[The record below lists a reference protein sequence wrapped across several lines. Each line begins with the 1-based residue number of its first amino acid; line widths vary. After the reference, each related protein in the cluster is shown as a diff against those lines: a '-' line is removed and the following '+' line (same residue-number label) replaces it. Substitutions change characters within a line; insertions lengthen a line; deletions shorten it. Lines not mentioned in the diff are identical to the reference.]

1 MVNAPGNSK
10 GKMTQYLSDKLRVL
24 SLVSII
30 LVLYIHSGF
39 HADEI
44 EGMVWNDSVQTF
56 VSGMIGRCAVPLFYV
71 ISGYL
76 FFLKVPEGMKSIYGK
91 MRKRV
96 GTLVVPYIIGCLFF
110 VGFGVLMAVLPG
122 VSKYMNSSMMPLFSN
137 PVGEILCSIFYDAG
151 NGSPCAFQLWFLR
164 DLIVIVATS
173 PLWYLCLK
181 HLKWGFVV
189 VTFGLTYL
197 QIPHVPFYALFWFV
211 LGGVL
216 NEELRIKNEEL
227 SASPIKKQGSAAE
240 GKANEESGR
249 NEGLITVIACVVFLA
264 LSITQLFLP
273 DAVNWEYIKIPII
286 LLGIIALWRAYD
298 MIMGKGFELNK
309 HRWLATACQF
319 TFFIYLFHEP
329 TLNIVRKLIV
339 VVLGK
344 NELGYLASYLISPW
358 IFTACAVFAG
368 LLFRKYLPKVYNICT
383 GGR

>member
-1 MVNAPGNSK
+1 MVNASGSSK
-10 GKMTQYLSDKLRVL
+10 ENMTQYLSDKLRVL

-44 EGMVWNDSVQTF
+44 EGMVVNDRVQEF
-56 VSGMIGRCAVPLFYV
+56 VSGMMGRCAVPLFYV

-76 FFLKVPEGMKSIYGK
+76 FFLKVPDGMASIYGK

-122 VSKYMNSSMMPLFSN
+122 VSKYMNSSVMPLFSK
-137 PVGEILCSIFYDAG
+137 PMGEILCSIFYDAG
-151 NGSPCAFQLWFLR
+151 NGTPCAFQLWFLR
-164 DLIVIVATS
+164 DLILIVATS

-181 HLKWGFVV
+181 YLKWGFVAV
-189 VTFGLTYL
+189 VFGLTYL
-197 QIPHVPFYALFWFV
+197 DMPHLPFYSLSWFV
-211 LGGVL
+211 LGGQLTKVKIEMGRDRVV
-216 NEELRIKNEEL
+216 NIELI
-227 SASPIKKQGSAAE
+227 
-240 GKANEESGR
+240 
-249 NEGLITVIACVVFLA
+249 GLFLFFV
-264 LSITQLFLP
+264 LSIVELFFPKTIDWKLLR
-273 DAVNWEYIKIPII
+273 IPII
-286 LLGIIALWRAYD
+286 LLGILGARGLYDALVE
-298 MIMGKGFELNK
+298 KKFCLSLHK
-309 HRWLATACQF
+309 WLATACQY

-344 NELGYLASYLISPW
+344 NELGYLTSYLLSPW
-358 IFTACAVFAG
+358 IFTVCAVFAG

>member
-44 EGMVWNDSVQTF
+44 EGMMWNDNVQTF
-56 VSGMIGRCAVPLFYV
+56 VSGMMGRCAVPLFYV

-76 FFLKVPEGMKSIYGK
+76 FFLKVPEGMKSIYSK

-96 GTLVVPYIIGCLFF
+96 GTLVVPYIVGCLFF
-110 VGFGVLMAVLPG
+110 VGFGVLMAVVPG
-122 VSKYMNSSMMPLFSN
+122 VSKYMNSSMMPLFSK
-137 PVGEILCSIFYDAG
+137 PVGEILRSIFYDAG

-164 DLIVIVATS
+164 DLILIVATS
-173 PLWYLCLK
+173 PLWYLLLK
-181 HLKWGFVV
+181 HLRWILV
-189 VTFGLTYL
+189 VTCFGLTYL
-197 QIPHVPFYALFWFV
+197 HIQFIPFFALFWF
-211 LGGVL
+211 LFGGQLVQV
-216 NEELRIKNEEL
+216 KNKYGG
-227 SASPIKKQGSAAE
+227 AS
-240 GKANEESGR
+240 
-249 NEGLITVIACVVFLA
+249 LTVFTIVVFLF
-264 LSITQLFLP
+264 LSVVQLFMP
-273 DAVNWEYIKIPII
+273 DMIDWELVKIPIVI
-286 LLGIIALWRAYD
+286 LGLISIWGIYD
-298 MIMGKGFELNK
+298 MVLGKDFKLSE

-344 NELGYLASYLISPW
+344 NEFGYLTSYLISPW
-358 IFTACAVFAG
+358 IFTVCAVFAG
-368 LLFRKYLPKVYNICT
+368 LLFRKYLPRVYNVCT

>member
-1 MVNAPGNSK
+1 
-10 GKMTQYLSDKLRVL
+10 MTQYLSDKLRVL

-39 HADEI
+39 HTDEI
-44 EGMVWNDSVQTF
+44 EGMVLNDRVQTF
-56 VSGMIGRCAVPLFYV
+56 VSGMMGRCAVPLFYV

-96 GTLVVPYIIGCLFF
+96 KTLVVPYIIGCLFF

-122 VSKYMNSSMMPLFSN
+122 VSKYMNSSVMPLFQQ
-137 PVGEILCSIFYDAG
+137 PFGYILCSIFYDAG

-164 DLIVIVATS
+164 DLIIIVATS

-181 HLKWGFVV
+181 YLKWIFVAV
-189 VTFGLTYL
+189 VFGLTYL
-197 QIPHVPFYALFWFV
+197 QIPLVPFYALFWFV
-211 LGGVL
+211 LGGQLSGTEIVSGGVSW
-216 NEELRIKNEEL
+216 NEELRVK
-227 SASPIKKQGSAAE
+227 
-240 GKANEESGR
+240 NEESGVG
-249 NEGLITVIACVVFLA
+249 NEELRHEKLIFIFACSAFVS
-264 LSITQLFLP
+264 LSFIQLFLP
-273 DAVNWEYIKIPII
+273 NAVSWESFRIPII
-286 LLGIIALWRAYD
+286 IMGIGTLWKAYD
-298 MIMGKGFELNK
+298 MVVDKYFILNG

-339 VVLGK
+339 AVLGK
-344 NELGYLASYLISPW
+344 NEIGYLTSYLLSPW
-358 IFTACAVFAG
+358 IFMICAVFMGMA
-368 LLFRKYLPKVYNICT
+368 FRRFLPWVYRVCT

>member
-1 MVNAPGNSK
+1 
-10 GKMTQYLSDKLRVL
+10 MTQYLSDKLRVL

-30 LVLYIHSGF
+30 FVLYIHSRF
-39 HADEI
+39 QPNEI
-44 EGMVWNDSVQTF
+44 MGMVYYDKIQLFTSE
-56 VSGMIGRCAVPLFYV
+56 MIGRCAVPLFYL

-76 FFLKVPEGMKSIYGK
+76 FFMKVPDGVKSIGRK
-91 MRKRV
+91 IRKRIKS
-96 GTLVVPYIIGCLFF
+96 LLIPYFIGCVFF
-110 VGFGVLMAVLPG
+110 VIFYSFVALLPWT
-122 VSKYMNSSMMPLFSN
+122 SSFINSSSSIMPLFQKPYSI
-137 PVGEILCSIFYDAG
+137 ILISIFYDG
-151 NGSPCAFQLWFLR
+151 GTGYPCAFQLWFLR
-164 DLIVIVATS
+164 DLILIVATS

-181 HLKWGFVV
+181 HLKWGFIV

-211 LGGVL
+211 LGGGL
-216 NEELRIKNEEL
+216 NEECRMN
-227 SASPIKKQGSAAE
+227 
-240 GKANEESGR
+240 NEESGR

-286 LLGIIALWRAYD
+286 LLGIIALWRSYD
-298 MIMGKGFELNK
+298 MIMGKGFELNN

-344 NELGYLASYLISPW
+344 NEFGYLTSYLVSPW
-358 IFTACAVFAG
+358 IFAVCAVFAG
-368 LLFRKYLPKVYNICT
+368 LLFRKYLPRVYNVCT

>member
-44 EGMVWNDSVQTF
+44 EGMMWNDSVQTF
-56 VSGMIGRCAVPLFYV
+56 VSGMMGRCAVPLFYV

-122 VSKYMNSSMMPLFSN
+122 VSKYMNSSVMPLFSN
-137 PVGEILCSIFYDAG
+137 PVGEILRSIFYDAG

-164 DLIVIVATS
+164 DLILIVATS
-173 PLWYLCLK
+173 PLWYLLLK
-181 HLKWGFVV
+181 HLRWILV
-189 VTFGLTYL
+189 VTCFCLTYL
-197 QIPHVPFYALFWFV
+197 HIPFIPFYALFWFL
-211 LGGVL
+211 LGGQLVQV
-216 NEELRIKNEEL
+216 KNKYGG
-227 SASPIKKQGSAAE
+227 AS
-240 GKANEESGR
+240 
-249 NEGLITVIACVVFLA
+249 ITGFTIVVFLF
-264 LSITQLFLP
+264 LSVVQLFMP
-273 DAVNWEYIKIPII
+273 GMIDWELVKIPII
-286 LLGIIALWRAYD
+286 ILGLISIWGIYD
-298 MIMGKGFELNK
+298 MVLGKDFKLSDY
-309 HRWLATACQF
+309 RWLATACQF

-344 NELGYLASYLISPW
+344 NEFGYLTSYLISPW
-358 IFTACAVFAG
+358 IFAVCAVFAG

>member
-1 MVNAPGNSK
+1 MA
-10 GKMTQYLSDKLRVL
+10 QYLSDKLRVL
-24 SLVSII
+24 SLISII

-44 EGMVWNDSVQTF
+44 EGMVMNDRVQEF
-56 VSGMIGRCAVPLFYV
+56 VSGMMGRCAVPLFYV

-122 VSKYMNSSMMPLFSN
+122 VSKYMNSSVMPLFSK
-137 PVGEILCSIFYDAG
+137 PIGEILRSIFYDAD
-151 NGSPCAFQLWFLR
+151 NGAPCAFQLWFLR
-164 DLIVIVATS
+164 DLILIVATS
-173 PLWYLCLK
+173 PLWYLLLK
-181 HLKWGFVV
+181 HLRWILV
-189 VTFGLTYL
+189 VTCLGLTYL
-197 QIPHVPFYALFWFV
+197 HIQFIPFFALFWF
-211 LGGVL
+211 LFGGQLVQV
-216 NEELRIKNEEL
+216 KNKYGGG
-227 SASPIKKQGSAAE
+227 AS
-240 GKANEESGR
+240 
-249 NEGLITVIACVVFLA
+249 LTVFTIVVFLF
-264 LSITQLFLP
+264 LSVVQLFMP
-273 DAVNWEYIKIPII
+273 DMIDWELVKIPII
-286 LLGIIALWRAYD
+286 ILGLISIWGIYD
-298 MIMGKGFELNK
+298 MVLGKDFKLSE

-344 NELGYLASYLISPW
+344 NELGYLTSYLISPW
-358 IFTACAVFAG
+358 IFTVCAVFAG
-368 LLFRKYLPKVYNICT
+368 LLFRKYLPRVYDVCT

>member
-1 MVNAPGNSK
+1 
-10 GKMTQYLSDKLRVL
+10 MTQYLSDKLRIL
-24 SLVSII
+24 SLISII
-30 LVLYIHSGF
+30 FVLYIHSGF

-44 EGMVWNDSVQTF
+44 KGMLMNDRVQEF
-56 VSGMIGRCAVPLFYV
+56 ISGMMGRCAVPLFYM

-122 VSKYMNSSMMPLFSN
+122 VSKYMNSSVMPLFSK
-137 PVGEILCSIFYDAG
+137 PLGEILRSIFYDAG

-164 DLIVIVATS
+164 DLILIVATS
-173 PLWYLCLK
+173 PLWYLLLK
-181 HLKWGFVV
+181 HLRWILV
-189 VTFGLTYL
+189 VTCFGLTHL
-197 QIPHVPFYALFWFV
+197 HIQFIPFFALFWF
-211 LGGVL
+211 LFGGQLVQV
-216 NEELRIKNEEL
+216 KNKYGG
-227 SASPIKKQGSAAE
+227 AS
-240 GKANEESGR
+240 
-249 NEGLITVIACVVFLA
+249 LTVFTIVVFLF
-264 LSITQLFLP
+264 LSVVQLFMP
-273 DAVNWEYIKIPII
+273 DMIDWELVKIPII
-286 LLGIIALWRAYD
+286 ILGLISIWGIYNMVL
-298 MIMGKGFELNK
+298 GKDFKLSE

-344 NELGYLASYLISPW
+344 NELGYLTSYLISPW
-358 IFTACAVFAG
+358 IFTVCAVFAG
-368 LLFRKYLPKVYNICT
+368 LLFRKYLPRVYDVCT

>member
-1 MVNAPGNSK
+1 
-10 GKMTQYLSDKLRVL
+10 MTQYLSDKLRVL

-44 EGMVWNDSVQTF
+44 EGMMWNDSVQTF
-56 VSGMIGRCAVPLFYV
+56 VSGMMGRCAVPLFYV

-137 PVGEILCSIFYDAG
+137 PVGEILRSIFYDAG

-164 DLIVIVATS
+164 DLIIVVATS

-181 HLKWGFVV
+181 RMKWAFVV
-189 VTFGLTYL
+189 VTFVLTYL

-211 LGGVL
+211 LGGQLVQVKNKYGGGL
-216 NEELRIKNEEL
+216 NEECRMN
-227 SASPIKKQGSAAE
+227 
-240 GKANEESGR
+240 NEESGR

-358 IFTACAVFAG
+358 IFTLCAVFAG

>member
-1 MVNAPGNSK
+1 MNNNVSISHY
-10 GKMTQYLSDKLRVL
+10 TSDKIRLL
-24 SLVSII
+24 SLILII
-30 LVLYIHSGF
+30 FVLYIHSGF

-44 EGMVWNDSVQTF
+44 EGMVINDRVQEF
-56 VSGMIGRCAVPLFYV
+56 VSGMMGRCAVPLFYM

-110 VGFGVLMAVLPG
+110 VGFGVLLAVLPG
-122 VSKYMNSSMMPLFSN
+122 VSKYMNSSMMPLFSK

-164 DLIVIVATS
+164 DLILIVATS

-197 QIPHVPFYALFWFV
+197 QIPHAPFYALFWFV

-216 NEELRIKNEEL
+216 TRVKIEMGDGRIK
-227 SASPIKKQGSAAE
+227 AAMF
-240 GKANEESGR
+240 
-249 NEGLITVIACVVFLA
+249 GLYLFLII
-264 LSITQLFLP
+264 SIVQLFFP
-273 DAVNWEYIKIPII
+273 DIIDWSLLRIPII
-286 LLGIIALWRAYD
+286 LLGIFGSWGLYD
-298 MIMGKGFELNK
+298 VVMRKDFCLSQ
-309 HRWLATACQF
+309 HQWLATACHF

-329 TLNIVRKLIV
+329 TLNIFRKLIV
-339 VVLGK
+339 VIIGK
-344 NELGYLASYLISPW
+344 NAIGYLVSYLLSPW
-358 IFTACAVFAG
+358 IFIIVSIPIAAFFKRHFVSI
-368 LLFRKYLPKVYNICT
+368 YKVCVGYRI
-383 GGR
+383 